1 MLELNNVT
9 KRFRR
14 KEILHGVSAKLEGGI
29 YGLLGANGAGKTTLL
44 RCLAGLYDINGGQI
58 LWDGE
63 NIKDVKDNGAVIG
76 YLPQKFEGIRELT
89 VKECLEYFGD
99 LKDIS
104 PNTMEEEI
112 QRVLEAVNLAGKE
125 KEKIR
130 KLSGGML
137 RRVGVAQALLGH
149 PNLLLFDEPTVGLD
163 PEERIRFKNVI
174 ASIPRKEIV
183 IISTHIVEDIE
194 ALCDQIIVMKDG
206 EILGIFTAKEIERKA
221 EGKVWEI
228 FEDQV
233 DQIEGSYQMIREYR
247 KDNKIVWR
255 VLTEQKQKFS
265 KARPTLEDGYLW
277 MVSNI
282 GERKSNGL

>member
-9 KRFRR
+9 KRFWR
-14 KEILHGVSAKLEGGI
+14 KEILHSVSVKLEGGI

-44 RCLAGLYDINGGQI
+44 RCLAGLYDINDGQI

-63 NIKDVKDNGAVIG
+63 SIKNIKSDEVMIG

-99 LKDIS
+99 LKDIQKD
-104 PNTMEEEI
+104 TMEEEI
-112 QRVLEAVNLAGKE
+112 QRVLEAVNLIDKQ

-137 RRVGVAQALLGH
+137 RRVGVAQALLEH
-149 PNLLLFDEPTVGLD
+149 PKLLLLDEPTVGLD

-174 ASIPRKEIV
+174 AGLPRKEIV

-194 ALCDQIIVMKDG
+194 TLCDKIIVMKDG
-206 EILGIFTAKEIERKA
+206 KILGVFTAKEIEKKA
-221 EGKVWEI
+221 EGRVWEI
-228 FEDQV
+228 SADQM
-233 DQIEGSYQMIREYR
+233 DQIEGSYQIIREYR
-247 KDNKIVWR
+247 KDNKIVLR
-255 VLTEQKQKFS
+255 ILAEQKQKFLEV
-265 KARPTLEDGYLW
+265 RPTLEDGYLW
-277 MVSNI
+277 MVSDI
-282 GERKSNGL
+282 EERK